1 MIRVSGPRA
10 LEVCGTL
17 FRGRTPLTSARA
29 ATALYGRLVDGD
41 GTVIDE
47 AVVTPFRA
55 PHSYTGEDSV
65 EISVHGSSYIVRAV
79 MQALVRAGARPA
91 EAGEFTRR
99 AFLTGRMD
107 LAQAEAVADRLG
119 GDNLREVEERYSLL
133 P

>member
-1 MIRVSGPRA
+1 MIFGDNDTIAAPATAAGGALCMIRVSGPRA

-79 MQALVRAGARPA
+79 M
-91 EAGEFTRR
+91 
-99 AFLTGRMD
+99 
-107 LAQAEAVADRLG
+107 
-119 GDNLREVEERYSLL
+119 
-133 P
+133 